1 MLKYLFFVP
10 FFLLPICSSAQVR
23 DIAGLVVCDNQ
34 PVSTV
39 AIKNLNFNSQTF
51 SNFKGEF
58 NIQARSG
65 DTLIFIHADFITDT
79 LLASGQQFIY
89 VSLHKRPIVL
99 NEVVIKAAPNS
110 PEVIYEANKKVYKQI
125 YFLGDNSH
133 IFFSGSLVNIDRLN
147 NALGK
152 KGHEARKLQRN
163 LTSDYENSVVD
174 ARFNHLAASTTG
186 YTGQQL
192 DDFIINNRPAYDIVM
207 KSSDYDLIQY
217 IKVKLKTVKK
227 K

>member
-1 MLKYLFFVP
+1 MLKYLLFV
-10 FFLLPICSSAQVR
+10 LLLLSAICSSAQVR
-23 DIAGLVVCDNQ
+23 NVSGFVVSDDQ
-34 PVSTV
+34 PVNAV
-39 AIKNLNFNSQTF
+39 AVKNLNFSSQTF

-58 NIQARSG
+58 NIKAKPG
-65 DTLIFIHADFITDT
+65 DTLLFIHADFITDT
-79 LLASGQQFIY
+79 LLASGQQFIF
-89 VSLHKRPIVL
+89 VRLHKRAIVL

-110 PEVIYEANKKVYKQI
+110 PQATYEANKKAYKQI

-163 LTSDYENSVVD
+163 LTADYENNVVD
-174 ARFNHLAASTTG
+174 ARFNHLAASITG

-192 DDFIINNRPAYDIVM
+192 DDFIMNNRPAYDMVI

-217 IKVKLKTVKK
+217 IKIKMKQVKK